1 MEERWDVGMGME
13 GMGRW
18 ACDSA
23 RFRFLFLFYMDISLL
38 KTPPGPS
45 EGAARGRGAQD
56 LEQRCEMIWDE
67 V

>member
-1 MEERWDVGMGME
+1 MEERWEGGMGME

-38 KTPPGPS
+38 KTPPVPQKGLPEVAVRRIWS
-45 EGAARGRGAQD
+45 SAAK
-56 LEQRCEMIWDE
+56 
-67 V
+67 